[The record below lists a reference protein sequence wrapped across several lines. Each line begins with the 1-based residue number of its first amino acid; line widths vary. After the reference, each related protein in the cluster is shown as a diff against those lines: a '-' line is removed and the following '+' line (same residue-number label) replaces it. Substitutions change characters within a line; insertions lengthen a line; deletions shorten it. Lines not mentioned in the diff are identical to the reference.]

1 MEDIELVDQ
10 CEDNQQRPA
19 SYILRRRMVLNKL
32 QQVVFIDDLPG
43 CDGNVVADPERL
55 HIGHFDREAP
65 FAALEVVQQIFQPID
80 QVFAAA
86 FDGLSQYFGIGDQ
99 KVGRCDRIDKL
110 ACIELDLTCS
120 VLINALNVAHRILQP
135 ASLQQITL
143 LDEIE

>member
-1 MEDIELVDQ
+1 MEDIELVDP

-32 QQVVFIDDLPG
+32 RQVVLIDDLPG
-43 CDGNVVADPERL
+43 CDGNVVADPVRL

-86 FDGLSQYFGIGDQ
+86 CDGLSQYL
-99 KVGRCDRIDKL
+99 VTRKL
-110 ACIELDLTCS
+110 EGAI
-120 VLINALNVAHRILQP
+120 
-135 ASLQQITL
+135 ASTNWPV
-143 LDEIE
+143 